1 MQRSITLTIGT
12 AAMLLN
18 LLFVSVLGAG
28 AQPAI
33 REAGSSVNETHN
45 YASIW
50 SAQSRTN
57 ETTYTMSGSDAVG
70 INLSGTTPI
79 NIWTMSARGISG
91 TAQMAVAE
99 DQLKNIDALTFSLPV
114 HNLKGSHSAM
124 DDAAYEALKADQY
137 KEIVF
142 RLASATIE
150 PDGGDHEYLVTAL
163 GELTVAGVTRTV
175 TLNMHSE
182 LQPDGSIV
190 FRGAQNL
197 RMSDYNVERP
207 SLLFGAIK
215 ARDEMTLT
223 YTLIFTK

>member
-1 MQRSITLTIGT
+1 MQRSIILTIGT
-12 AAMLLN
+12 EALLIAN
-18 LLFVSVLGAG
+18 LLIVGVLGAS
-28 AQPAI
+28 AQPAL
-33 REAGSSVNETHN
+33 RTVDRQGSKTND

-50 SAQSRTN
+50 SAQSRSN

-70 INLSGTTPI
+70 VNLSGTTPI

-91 TAQMAVAE
+91 TAQMAVTE
-99 DQLKNIDALTFSLPV
+99 GRLKNIDALTFSLPV
-114 HNLKGSHSAM
+114 HNLKGSHSGM
-124 DDAAYEALKADQY
+124 DNAAYDALKANQY

-142 RLASATIE
+142 RLTSATVE
-150 PDGGDHEYLVTAL
+150 AHGDHAYLVNAL

-182 LQPDGSIV
+182 LQPDGSVI

>member
-1 MQRSITLTIGT
+1 MLRRSITLIIGT
-12 AAMLLN
+12 AAALL
-18 LLFVSVLGAG
+18 LGTLPVA
-28 AQPAI
+28 AQPAVSLN
-33 REAGSSVNETHN
+33 RAGT

-50 SAQSRTN
+50 SAQSRSD
-57 ETTYTMSGSDAVG
+57 ETTYIMSGSDAVG
-70 INLSGTTPI
+70 VNLSGTTPI

-91 TAQMAVAE
+91 TAQMAIAHGK
-99 DQLKNIDALTFSLPV
+99 LCTIDALTFSLPV
-114 HNLKGSHSAM
+114 HNLKGSHSSM
-124 DDAAYEALKADQY
+124 DNAAYDALKANQY

-142 RLASATIE
+142 RLTTATVE
-150 PDGGDHEYLVTAL
+150 AHGDHAYLVNAL
-163 GELTVAGVTRTV
+163 GELTVAGVIRIV

-207 SLLFGAIK
+207 SLLFGAIR